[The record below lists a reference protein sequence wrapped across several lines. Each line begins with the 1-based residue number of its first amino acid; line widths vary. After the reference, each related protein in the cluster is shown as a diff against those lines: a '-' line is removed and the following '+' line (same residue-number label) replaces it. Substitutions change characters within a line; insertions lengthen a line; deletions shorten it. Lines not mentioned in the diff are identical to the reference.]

1 MWPPPGAPPESG
13 LLSAPVTGE
22 EWGGGEASGAPDLVP
37 SPPLSL
43 SLLPVLSSS
52 FSTLVLF
59 SYPISGLL
67 VFSLIE
73 TFTELRVLLM
83 PVDLCPYS
91 ECELRVQCALQA
103 DDISCDRHACLRWV
117 DRRGIWYIAYVFTAR
132 LWGTGHVYASRVS
145 EDVCCGGGLSPGCVC
160 LCVHACL
167 PCGSSLPAFCIWYMA
182 ESARGRCVYTCVSVC
197 CLCCGLAGRE
207 GHVVCICVLW
217 IAFALWFCILCD
229 SEEGKKNLG
238 CVLCLCGVYCMC
250 GL

>member
-1 MWPPPGAPPESG
+1 
-13 LLSAPVTGE
+13 
-22 EWGGGEASGAPDLVP
+22 
-37 SPPLSL
+37 
-43 SLLPVLSSS
+43 
-52 FSTLVLF
+52 
-59 SYPISGLL
+59 
-67 VFSLIE
+67 
-73 TFTELRVLLM
+73 M

-182 ESARGRCVYTCVSVC
+182 ESARGRCVYTCVSMYF
-197 CLCCGLAGRE
+197 LMRL
-207 GHVVCICVLW
+207 HVPFCSFICQIL
-217 IAFALWFCILCD
+217 FHNCILFSLD
-229 SEEGKKNLG
+229 GTTYLG
-238 CVLCLCGVYCMC
+238 L
-250 GL
+250 